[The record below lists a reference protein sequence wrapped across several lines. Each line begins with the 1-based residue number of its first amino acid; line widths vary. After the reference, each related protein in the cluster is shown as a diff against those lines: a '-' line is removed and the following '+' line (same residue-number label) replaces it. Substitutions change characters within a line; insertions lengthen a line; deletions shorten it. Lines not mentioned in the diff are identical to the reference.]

1 MSVPL
6 TIDQERAASDRGGAR
21 LVSAAAGSGK
31 TRVLVE
37 RLMRYVDDGYD
48 IDRFLVVTFTRAAAG
63 EMRSRILSA
72 LNQRLAARPGDRRLR
87 RQTELCARAP
97 IGTIDGICGRILRV
111 HAHAAGI
118 APDFRVLETD
128 RADALLSAALDDA
141 LEEFYG
147 GLDADPARRELAD
160 SFGAGRDDRAL
171 SELVVKVHSA
181 VQSHPHP
188 ETWLRSMKEALST
201 QGVADVGKT
210 RWGSV
215 VLGSIAARAEY
226 RAGRLD
232 ALTEALAEPGRE
244 KIRKACADR
253 LAEAASGFRALASAA
268 GRGWEAAR
276 SVTVNFPTMGS
287 YKKEADPIAES
298 ISSFWDDCKNDFRKR
313 ITPLLADDSAVLL
326 EGIEATRPALEA
338 LLGLTARLGVL
349 YSERKRRQGAVDF
362 SDQEH
367 LVLDLLEDSSNGLA
381 AELSARYAEVLVDEY
396 QDVND
401 CQDTLFRLL
410 SDGGKKLF
418 MVGDVKQS
426 IYRFRLAD
434 PGIFLKKYNSWPSAA
449 ETLPDGEPG
458 KLLLRE
464 NFRSRGAVLTAV
476 NHVFANLMSP
486 RLGELTYDD
495 AAALRVGTEAQ
506 EGGENV
512 VLTMIDMSSDPDSED
527 EESPDKATKEA
538 CHIADRIR
546 ALVDGGIEIT
556 DGDGNRRPVRY
567 GDIAILLR
575 SNKSVSER
583 FRAALETRSVP
594 ARTQQGGGFF
604 RSPEITVLLSLLAVI
619 DNPRQDVALI
629 SALRSPLWGFTAD
642 DLADIRRYNKNS
654 DFYTALTLAAAER
667 PDLAAFLTELEEYR
681 SVASD
686 LSVEALLGRICEKR
700 DLYALLSAMP
710 DGDLRKENVRALIGF
725 ARDFEQDGY
734 RGLFRFLARMKR
746 LADSYDEPVTG
757 GAEQSDAVQ
766 IISIHHSKG
775 LEYPIVFLASVTHRF
790 NTRDTGA
797 AVLTD
802 PKLGVAGKLV
812 DHRRGVRCPTLAWTA
827 VRDVTSAK
835 ALSEELRVLYVAMTR
850 AKERLYISGTWP
862 DAQKDMKRKGEGL
875 CSPLPPELLLTDK
888 SMGDWLLRTVLLPSS
903 PIELE
908 IVKASDIPDAGP
920 ALPAPPEPLSEE
932 PEDAPAALWPDY
944 PMAWAASLPGKLT
957 ASGLEGT
964 EPPDGDAA
972 ELAPAVKRSASPRR
986 PRLGGGETPLTAA
999 ERGTAVHT
1007 ALQFL
1012 DYARC
1017 GTLEDIRGE
1026 TERLRAEGR
1035 LSEAQAKAVD
1045 PEMIRNFFRS
1055 EIGRR
1060 VLSAEKVWRELRFS
1074 LLAEAELFF
1083 DVPSGERVLLQG
1095 VVDCCI
1101 LEDGA
1106 LTVVDYKTDYV
1117 TPETLAAKTAEY
1129 TPQLRA
1135 YALALERILGLP
1147 VREGVLFFLRAG
1159 RESRVSLGSR

>member
-298 ISSFWDDCKNDFRKR
+298 ISSFWEDCKNDFRKR

-367 LVLDLLEDSSNGLA
+367 LFLDLL
-381 AELSARYAEVLVDEY
+381 
-396 QDVND
+396 
-401 CQDTLFRLL
+401 
-410 SDGGKKLF
+410 
-418 MVGDVKQS
+418 
-426 IYRFRLAD
+426 
-434 PGIFLKKYNSWPSAA
+434 
-449 ETLPDGEPG
+449 
-458 KLLLRE
+458 
-464 NFRSRGAVLTAV
+464 
-476 NHVFANLMSP
+476 
-486 RLGELTYDD
+486 
-495 AAALRVGTEAQ
+495 
-506 EGGENV
+506 
-512 VLTMIDMSSDPDSED
+512 
-527 EESPDKATKEA
+527 
-538 CHIADRIR
+538 
-546 ALVDGGIEIT
+546 
-556 DGDGNRRPVRY
+556 
-567 GDIAILLR
+567 
-575 SNKSVSER
+575 
-583 FRAALETRSVP
+583 
-594 ARTQQGGGFF
+594 
-604 RSPEITVLLSLLAVI
+604 
-619 DNPRQDVALI
+619 
-629 SALRSPLWGFTAD
+629 
-642 DLADIRRYNKNS
+642 
-654 DFYTALTLAAAER
+654 
-667 PDLAAFLTELEEYR
+667 
-681 SVASD
+681 
-686 LSVEALLGRICEKR
+686 
-700 DLYALLSAMP
+700 
-710 DGDLRKENVRALIGF
+710 
-725 ARDFEQDGY
+725 
-734 RGLFRFLARMKR
+734 
-746 LADSYDEPVTG
+746 
-757 GAEQSDAVQ
+757 
-766 IISIHHSKG
+766 
-775 LEYPIVFLASVTHRF
+775 
-790 NTRDTGA
+790 
-797 AVLTD
+797 
-802 PKLGVAGKLV
+802 
-812 DHRRGVRCPTLAWTA
+812 
-827 VRDVTSAK
+827 
-835 ALSEELRVLYVAMTR
+835 
-850 AKERLYISGTWP
+850 
-862 DAQKDMKRKGEGL
+862 
-875 CSPLPPELLLTDK
+875 
-888 SMGDWLLRTVLLPSS
+888 
-903 PIELE
+903 
-908 IVKASDIPDAGP
+908 
-920 ALPAPPEPLSEE
+920 
-932 PEDAPAALWPDY
+932 
-944 PMAWAASLPGKLT
+944 
-957 ASGLEGT
+957 
-964 EPPDGDAA
+964 
-972 ELAPAVKRSASPRR
+972 
-986 PRLGGGETPLTAA
+986 
-999 ERGTAVHT
+999 
-1007 ALQFL
+1007 
-1012 DYARC
+1012 
-1017 GTLEDIRGE
+1017 
-1026 TERLRAEGR
+1026 
-1035 LSEAQAKAVD
+1035 
-1045 PEMIRNFFRS
+1045 
-1055 EIGRR
+1055 
-1060 VLSAEKVWRELRFS
+1060 
-1074 LLAEAELFF
+1074 
-1083 DVPSGERVLLQG
+1083 
-1095 VVDCCI
+1095 
-1101 LEDGA
+1101 
-1106 LTVVDYKTDYV
+1106 
-1117 TPETLAAKTAEY
+1117 
-1129 TPQLRA
+1129 
-1135 YALALERILGLP
+1135 
-1147 VREGVLFFLRAG
+1147 
-1159 RESRVSLGSR
+1159 